1 MTILRNN
8 VPSRFVNGFSKS
20 ILRPNNTFGYAPPG
34 VAERGH
40 RLLRAGNRTIEP
52 RGSGRARAAASSL
65 CLHAMILATYDLWAF
80 VSDELRG
87 AAGRPPQHAQ
97 GVGHGDR
104 GRLRDRPRARRGPG
118 APDPGDQPVHGRLR
132 RGDPEHADP
141 PPDLHDLL
149 RAPAVRDRLRPVH
162 GGVALRDDL
171 GRRLQQREL
180 PRRLPGGGVPLPG
193 GRLRARLREPRDFS
207 QRDAAD
213 RRPDRTALVDQHVH
227 LGAEEHLADVRDRL
241 CGADDDGAQH
251 QQPDARDQGGAHG
264 AGRRL
269 PRACVV
275 AVGR

>member
-1 MTILRNN
+1 
-8 VPSRFVNGFSKS
+8 
-20 ILRPNNTFGYAPPG
+20 
-34 VAERGH
+34 
-40 RLLRAGNRTIEP
+40 
-52 RGSGRARAAASSL
+52 
-65 CLHAMILATYDLWAF
+65 MILATYDLWAF
-80 VSDELRG
+80 VSTNYEELLDGLLNTLKVSAMAIVGAFVIGLVLG
-87 AAGRPPQHAQ
+87 AA
-97 GVGHGDR
+97 
-104 GRLRDRPRARRGPG
+104 RAHRIPV
-118 APDPGDQPVHGRLR
+118 DQPVHGRLR

-162 GGVALRDDL
+162 GRVALRDDL

-193 GRLRARLREPRDFS
+193 GRLRARLRELRDVP

-213 RRPDRTALVDQHVH
+213 RRPDRAALVDQHLH

-251 QQPDARDQGGAHG
+251 QQPDARDEGGAHG

-269 PRACVV
+269 PRARVV
-275 AVGR
+275 AVGRDPHPRVAARASGEAARCPTGPSRSPATS